1 MAQKQREMTLITG
14 ASSGIGL
21 ELAYECARHE
31 HDLILVARSKDIL
44 KKVKMT
50 IERTQ
55 NSFVEIFEC
64 DLTKPRA
71 VEMLA
76 KKIEKKGLKINNLI
90 NNAGFGT
97 SGNFQKSDIKRELQ
111 MINLNC
117 SSLVELTHT
126 FLPQV
131 VKKKGRILNV
141 ASTAAF
147 QPIPFMSVYAATKS
161 FVLSFSEALN
171 SEIKTKGASV
181 TALCPGPTKTN
192 FDKVA
197 KLSKSVIFSGS
208 SVMNPDEVAKIGF
221 NAMVDRKSN
230 AVAGTQNKVGALFT
244 RFIPMSTSASIAKKI
259 MSKK

>member
-1 MAQKQREMTLITG
+1 MAQKQREVTLITG

-21 ELAYECARHE
+21 ELAYECARHD
-31 HDLILVARSKDIL
+31 HDLILVARSKDVL

-64 DLTKPRA
+64 DLTKTRA

-76 KKIEKKGLKINNLI
+76 KKIEKKDLKVNNLI

-97 SGNFQKSDIKRELQ
+97 SGNFQKLDIKTELN

-126 FLPQV
+126 FLPQIL
-131 VKKKGRILNV
+131 KKNGRILNV

-147 QPIPFMSVYAATKS
+147 QPVPFMSVYAATKA

-171 SEIKTKGASV
+171 SEIKSKGASV

-197 KLSKSVIFSGS
+197 KLSKSVLFTGS
-208 SVMNPDEVAKIGF
+208 SVMNADEVAKIGF
-221 NAMVDRKSN
+221 NAMMDRKSS
-230 AVAGTQNKVGALFT
+230 VITGTQNKVGALFT
-244 RFIPMSTSASIAKKI
+244 RLVPMSTSASIAKK
-259 MSKK
+259 MMGKK